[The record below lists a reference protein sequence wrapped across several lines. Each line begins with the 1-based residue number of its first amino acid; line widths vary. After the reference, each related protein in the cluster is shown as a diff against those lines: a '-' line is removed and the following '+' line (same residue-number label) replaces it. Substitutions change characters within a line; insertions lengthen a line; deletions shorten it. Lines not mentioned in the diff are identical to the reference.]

1 MKRFAMTALL
11 LLSSTGVALAGA
23 SSENK
28 LDPRSQKGPEGQGAY
43 SSDPGNTVKGSETGP
58 SGPTGAEQPSGAGTG
73 AATGAG
79 GAATTTPGAGSAS
92 GEAGGPASGSTTVP
106 KPGTTR

>member
-11 LLSSTGVALAGA
+11 LLSSVGVALAGA

-28 LDPRSQKGPEGQGAY
+28 LDPRSQKGPGGQGAY
-43 SSDPGNTVKGSETGP
+43 SGDPGNTVKGSEKGP
-58 SGPTGAEQPSGAGTG
+58 SGPTGDSPPAGAGTG

-79 GAATTTPGAGSAS
+79 GAATAPPGAGSTS
-92 GEAGGPASGSTTVP
+92 GEAGGAASGSTTVP
-106 KPGTTR
+106 KSGATR

>member
-11 LLSSTGVALAGA
+11 VLSSASVALAGA

-28 LDPRSQKGPEGQGAY
+28 LDPRSQKGPEGQGSY
-43 SSDPGNTVKGSETGP
+43 SGDPGNVVKGTEKGP
-58 SGPTGAEQPSGAGTG
+58 SGPTGTQQPSGAGTG

-79 GAATTTPGAGSAS
+79 GAATTTPGAGSSS
-92 GEAGGPASGSTTVP
+92 GETGGSASGSTTQP
-106 KPGTTR
+106 KSGMEK